1 MTTISLAGVSSL
13 TNAKLILDKIRLL
26 EAELAAEMAVLNAE
40 LKFGVERGTV
50 AFEAEVL
57 RRHKE
62 MRVKLWPYLRSAG
75 ILMFLTAPFIYG
87 LILPLILLD
96 LFVTIYQR
104 ICFPAYGIGRVLRSD
119 YVVFDRRHL
128 AYLNLLEKINCGYCS
143 YGNGVLGYA
152 SEIAARTE
160 QYWCPIKHARR
171 MRHIHAYYRDFADFG
186 DADAYH
192 QNLEKLRTKARQ
204 DVKQ

>member
-1 MTTISLAGVSSL
+1 M

-26 EAELAAEMAVLNAE
+26 EAELAAEMAVLGAD
-40 LKFGVERGTV
+40 LKFGVEKGTIV
-50 AFEAEVL
+50 FEAEML

-87 LILPLILLD
+87 LMLPLVLLD
-96 LFVTIYQR
+96 IFVTIYQR
-104 ICFPAYGIGRVLRSD
+104 ICFPVYGIDRVFRSD

-171 MRHIHAYYRDFADFG
+171 MRNIHAYYRDFAEFG

-192 QNLEKLRTKARQ
+192 QNLAELRAKLEEGAKL
-204 DVKQ
+204 